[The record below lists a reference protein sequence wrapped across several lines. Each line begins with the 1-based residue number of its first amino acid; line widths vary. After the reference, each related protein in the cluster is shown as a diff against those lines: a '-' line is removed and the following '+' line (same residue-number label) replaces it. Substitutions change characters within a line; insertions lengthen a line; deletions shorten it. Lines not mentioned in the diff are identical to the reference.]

1 MSNQINY
8 ITGLDVPAEVTRLQM
23 PCKSGWSPQMMKATE
38 IAELLVSNNEMFFDN
53 DGPVTTTLAVAKHFE
68 KEHKDVLRAV
78 ETLDCSPEYRQRNF
92 ALSFY
97 EVEGPNNATRKHP
110 MYNLTRDGF
119 MFLVMGFTGKEAAAW
134 KEGFIYAFNNLKD
147 AQGLT
152 PPPPNVPPL
161 ELNET
166 QYNKIK
172 VPFFTF
178 ARKELR
184 NVLWKRVKI
193 AFRNNKRLPLHQV
206 DMLLHELDFFVENVR
221 QVYELEIQRELGE
234 LKVPPEYQKGPK

>member
-8 ITGLDVPAEVTRLQM
+8 IAGLDVPADVLRLQT
-23 PCKSGWSPQMMKATE
+23 PCRSGWSPKMTKATE

-53 DGPVTTTLAVAKHFE
+53 DGPVTTTLAVSKHFG
-68 KEHKDVLRAV
+68 KVHKDVLKALSNL
-78 ETLDCSPEYRQRNF
+78 ECSPEFNGRNF
-92 ALSFY
+92 AP
-97 EVEGPNNATRKHP
+97 VEYLDEKGEMRP

-119 MFLVMGFTGKEAAAW
+119 MFLVMGFTGEEAAAW

-161 ELNET
+161 ELNEK

-221 QVYELEIQRELGE
+221 QVYELEIKRELGE
-234 LKVPPEYQKGPK
+234 LKVPSEYKKGAAQ